1 MHALSER
8 VKIHSVKNLKT
19 ARYTEKHLLLSGL
32 TLCIVLHSWTMLRES
47 IATLQREIAELLTIP
62 ILGHI
67 STFVDHVIVEFVPK
81 ICWVVHMFDTHLH
94 NGRIPCVLGKS
105 GHLRVSQ
112 LRVINKCAPLRLHSR
127 RWRLYKR
134 DPQTVENLIRTSMF
148 MNYAMLNNFRLDQ
161 LYICTWK
168 EDMQD

>member
-19 ARYTEKHLLLSGL
+19 ARYAEKHHLLSGL
-32 TLCIVLHSWTMLRES
+32 TLCIVLHSWTMRRES
-47 IATLQREIAELLTIP
+47 IATLQREIAEFLTIP

-81 ICWVVHMFDTHLH
+81 ICWVVHMVDTHLL
-94 NGRIPCVLGKS
+94 NGRIPYVLGKS

-112 LRVINKCAPLRLHSR
+112 LRLINKCAPLRLHSR
-127 RWRLYKR
+127 LWRLYKH
-134 DPQTVENLIRTSMF
+134 DPQTIENIIRTSMF
-148 MNYAMLNNFRLDQ
+148 MNYAMLNNFQLDQ
-161 LYICTWK
+161 LNICT
-168 EDMQD
+168 